1 MFTREQEKAIE
12 KAIGYPTEISTGPV
26 TRDGEEI
33 DILRVLI
40 IPETLDLCY
49 LAIDITDRTLDS
61 IDQKIYLAREIISK
75 IQTNLTSKHLEDF

>member
-33 DILRVLI
+33 ELVRILI
-40 IPETLDLCY
+40 TPDTLDPCY
-49 LAIDITDRTLDS
+49 LVVDITDRPLEEG
-61 IDQKIYLAREIISK
+61 DQKLYLAKEIISK
-75 IQTNLTSKHLEDF
+75 IQLNLTSKFLEDF